1 MLETLIFGL
10 PTRQRASTTYVCLL
24 FSFRLWRVFGQVWHL
39 GEIRVSGSARIA
51 RQTMYG
57 NMQVDEE
64 DDDDENDDSDI
75 TADDDGTRK
84 VGDGAV

>member
-1 MLETLIFGL
+1 M
-10 PTRQRASTTYVCLL
+10 TRRILACQVGWHSTEAKRPSVDI
-24 FSFRLWRVFGQVWHL
+24 HL

-84 VGDGAV
+84 VGDGAA